1 MTALQAAG
9 PTPWP
14 AEARKTAAGRKV
26 LYIEDNDDNRRL
38 VIKLLGSRGI
48 AVLDAADGLS
58 GLEVLERERP
68 ALLLL
73 DISLPD
79 VDGLQLVA
87 ILRRHREPAIRALP
101 IIALT
106 ASAMPG
112 DRERFLEQ
120 GCSDYLSKPL
130 QALELIAMVES
141 YLD

>member
-87 ILRRHREPAIRALP
+87 ILRRHREPAIRVLP

>member
-1 MTALQAAG
+1 MTALQAAE
-9 PTPWP
+9 PTPWS
-14 AEARKTAAGRKV
+14 AEARETAARRRV

-58 GLEVLERERP
+58 GLELLERERP